1 MTGGVTE
8 DHGAALSAAAAIR
21 KLVRFIAIHGP
32 SRTWYKAA
40 GRLRIPYGLPTLRK
54 STRRIGVIG
63 CGQFAYATIAYFL
76 QRSFGHCIAAC
87 YDVDA
92 NARASFARA
101 MRVPRVCETA
111 HELLGVP
118 GLEAVYI
125 ASNHSS
131 HADYA
136 ASVVRAGITAY
147 VEKPVAVDFRQ
158 LVTLL
163 AALKQGTGRIFAGYN
178 RPFSAAIRLLRQQL
192 RIVPDQGI
200 SLQCFVSGHM
210 IGPDHWYRRP
220 EEGTRVCG
228 NIGHWLDLFVH
239 VLAWR
244 RLPDKLE
251 ISIAWA
257 DAEERDDNV
266 SITITTDLHD
276 LFTVMLT
283 SRCEPFEGINETVD
297 FQHGDTICK
306 IDDFRSMTLW
316 QGARRM
322 RRRFWPK
329 DVGHRLAIAQPF
341 RDEQERDWD
350 EVVLST
356 LLMLHIADMVRA
368 GSRYSTYSFVE
379 GRARVTRELEM
390 Q

>member
-1 MTGGVTE
+1 MTGVQE
-8 DHGAALSAAAAIR
+8 EPGAGLSPATAIR
-21 KLVRFIAIHGP
+21 KLARFIAIHGP
-32 SRTWYKAA
+32 GRTWYKAA
-40 GRLRIPYGLPTLRK
+40 GRLRIPYGLPALRT
-54 STRRIGVIG
+54 SPHRIAVIG
-63 CGQFAYATIAYFL
+63 CGQFSYATIAYFL
-76 QRSFGHCIAAC
+76 QRSFGRCIAAC

-92 NARASFARA
+92 NARTSFGRA

-118 GLEAVYI
+118 GLEVVYI

-136 ASVVRAGITAY
+136 ASALRAGIAVY
-147 VEKPVAVDFRQ
+147 VEKPIAVDFRQ

-163 AALKQGTGRIFAGYN
+163 AALKRGTARIFAGYN
-178 RPFSAAIRLLRQQL
+178 RPFSAAVRLLRRQL

-257 DAEERDDNV
+257 DSEERDDNV

-276 LFTVMLT
+276 LFTVTLS

-306 IDDFRSMTLW
+306 IDDFRSMTIW

-322 RRRFWPK
+322 KRRFWPK
-329 DVGHRLAIAQPF
+329 DVGHRLAIVQPF
-341 RDEQERDWD
+341 HDEPKRDWD

-356 LLMLHIADMVRA
+356 LLMLHIADMVRT
-368 GSRYSTYSFVE
+368 GNRYSTYSFAE